1 MEQLAGQ
8 PVRQPVGQP
17 VGRPAHFPRPT
28 HPRIYKEEAMKPHKD
43 VRLGSLWDGLCDN
56 LYDGLRGS
64 LRTFLT
70 QPVKTVK
77 TVKTVKNRKNRAK
90 PCKTVQNTCKGS
102 PASLP

>member
-1 MEQLAGQ
+1 
-8 PVRQPVGQP
+8 
-17 VGRPAHFPRPT
+17 
-28 HPRIYKEEAMKPHKD
+28 MKPHKD

-70 QPVKTVK
+70 QPVKTVQNR
-77 TVKTVKNRKNRAK
+77 KNRKNRKNRAKPCKTVQNRAK